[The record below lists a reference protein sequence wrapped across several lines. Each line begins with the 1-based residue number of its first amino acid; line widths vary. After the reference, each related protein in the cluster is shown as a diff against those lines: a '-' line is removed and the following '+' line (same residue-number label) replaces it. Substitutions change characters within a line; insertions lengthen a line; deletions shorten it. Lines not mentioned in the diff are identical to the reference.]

1 MTQCAEEARELPILI
16 KIIEVLYRVF
26 TATFMNSYS
35 LKVFLFALSISVLF
49 ASINGKDLIE
59 SFDEKVTRRVNM
71 VLKRKV
77 FDRAEFVYVK
87 QCRLR
92 FNSLTVEEFVIGNAR
107 ARESAAA
114 DDDDDDDDAKKKK
127 TTTTKNRTQT
137 EWKFQSP
144 NLVEV
149 KRIEFKGKFWTMVPL
164 VQFENFVI
172 GFLSANVC
180 LIEVRGVTINI
191 EEWRGRG
198 NFRVVSSSSEKK
210 KKMKMNRENTIVD
223 DDDDLIKR
231 QQKRAENLDKDDEKE
246 SVVVVEEEEEEEEE
260 ENYLTYFQNRV
271 QKQIEDAN
279 KKIQDAANKTIEI
292 SGTVVKEI
300 GSAANEVTDKLSA
313 LSRYAMMIN
322 KMQEDPIEAMKRRPL
337 VLKIQNTK
345 LIDWNVK
352 ILTVSETSFHLEK
365 FENDLFI
372 GTGKAFGKFI
382 AQGVLQRIIVEF
394 QNKSLNLITNGVTDS
409 AQFLGTSVADGFTKG
424 KKLLEDQF
432 DGVKTFAS
440 DSVKKVSAFNA
451 VDPHELRT
459 PNGSARSALSS
470 EHDSVEY
477 ELVPQINSHEMTP
490 SVRKDYTVS
499 ATDLFG
505 LGNLFSTCSTASGR
519 KDIIK
524 PPSPTVAQVKSF
536 TGKPGSPEK
545 KEQ

>member
-1 MTQCAEEARELPILI
+1 
-16 KIIEVLYRVF
+16 
-26 TATFMNSYS
+26 
-35 LKVFLFALSISVLF
+35 
-49 ASINGKDLIE
+49 
-59 SFDEKVTRRVNM
+59 
-71 VLKRKV
+71 
-77 FDRAEFVYVK
+77 
-87 QCRLR
+87 
-92 FNSLTVEEFVIGNAR
+92 
-107 ARESAAA
+107 
-114 DDDDDDDDAKKKK
+114 
-127 TTTTKNRTQT
+127 
-137 EWKFQSP
+137 
-144 NLVEV
+144 
-149 KRIEFKGKFWTMVPL
+149 
-164 VQFENFVI
+164 
-172 GFLSANVC
+172 
-180 LIEVRGVTINI
+180 
-191 EEWRGRG
+191 
-198 NFRVVSSSSEKK
+198 
-210 KKMKMNRENTIVD
+210 
-223 DDDDLIKR
+223 
-231 QQKRAENLDKDDEKE
+231 
-246 SVVVVEEEEEEEEE
+246 
-260 ENYLTYFQNRV
+260 
-271 QKQIEDAN
+271 
-279 KKIQDAANKTIEI
+279 
-292 SGTVVKEI
+292 
-300 GSAANEVTDKLSA
+300 
-313 LSRYAMMIN
+313 MMIN